1 MNGNRII
8 KAIYVA
14 ALGFGSL
21 LPFSSCGN
29 VKTDNGEAMAD
40 QLFEKS
46 ANVIKGYTDSLA
58 NVADSAT
65 LRRLKDGF
73 NEKMSKINFQF
84 PADTDLKLS
93 EEEND
98 SLIRLIDRHRRN
110 DKGEGSSFGK
120 RQHLQSIARRQH
132 ACQQLNTSISQR
144 EQLKFNSY

>member
-46 ANVIKGYTDSLA
+46 ANVIKGYTDSFA

-98 SLIRLIDRHRRN
+98 SLIRLIDRLVETIREKEAALVKDSICNPLPGDSTLVSSLTPPSRN
-110 DKGEGSSFGK
+110 AS
-120 RQHLQSIARRQH
+120 
-132 ACQQLNTSISQR
+132 N
-144 EQLKFNSY
+144 

>member
-98 SLIRLIDRHRRN
+98 SLIRLIDRLVETIREKEAALVKDSICRSEERRV
-110 DKGEGSSFGK
+110 GK
-120 RQHLQSIARRQH
+120 ECRL
-132 ACQQLNTSISQR
+132 
-144 EQLKFNSY
+144 

>member
-98 SLIRLIDRHRRN
+98 SLIRLIDRLVETIREKEAALVKDSICNPLPGDSTLVSSLTPPSRN
-110 DKGEGSSFGK
+110 AS
-120 RQHLQSIARRQH
+120 
-132 ACQQLNTSISQR
+132 N
-144 EQLKFNSY
+144 

>member
-65 LRRLKDGF
+65 LRRLKDGL

-98 SLIRLIDRHRRN
+98 SLIRLIDRLVETIREKEAALVKDSICNPLPGDSTLVSSLTPPSRN
-110 DKGEGSSFGK
+110 AS
-120 RQHLQSIARRQH
+120 
-132 ACQQLNTSISQR
+132 N
-144 EQLKFNSY
+144 

>member
-1 MNGNRII
+1 
-8 KAIYVA
+8 
-14 ALGFGSL
+14 
-21 LPFSSCGN
+21 
-29 VKTDNGEAMAD
+29 MAD

-98 SLIRLIDRHRRN
+98 SLIRLIDRLVETIREKEAALVKDSICNPLPGDSTLVSSLTPPSRN
-110 DKGEGSSFGK
+110 AS
-120 RQHLQSIARRQH
+120 
-132 ACQQLNTSISQR
+132 N
-144 EQLKFNSY
+144 

>member
-1 MNGNRII
+1 M
-8 KAIYVA
+8 
-14 ALGFGSL
+14 
-21 LPFSSCGN
+21 PFSSCGN

-98 SLIRLIDRHRRN
+98 SLIRLIDRLVETIREKEAALVKTAFAIHCPAT
-110 DKGEGSSFGK
+110 
-120 RQHLQSIARRQH
+120 ARLS
-132 ACQQLNTSISQR
+132 AA
-144 EQLKFNSY
+144 